1 MPCTAGTT
9 LLVWSIGRH
18 LELKSES
25 HYTEEKQTRVII
37 AIHVVSKMT
46 STLFLW
52 FNIVIRG
59 ASGIATC
66 STATSTTIN
75 RTVSTHFL
83 LLPTTHTLTLQR
95 WLIGFCLSQ
104 YVLCKH
110 TLLAL
115 SENLMNIFC
124 SATKMLQIIVTF
136 TRYQAILKESTKKL
150 DRVRTLLWG
159 INDQGLWVSC

>member
-1 MPCTAGTT
+1 MWDSSMPCTAGTT

-75 RTVSTHFL
+75 RAVEFSPSFPAPHHSHSQPPTLSSVFHSVYFANTL
-83 LLPTTHTLTLQR
+83 SLPWVWISWTYPAAHHDVANH
-95 WLIGFCLSQ
+95 C
-104 YVLCKH
+104 C
-110 TLLAL
+110 
-115 SENLMNIFC
+115 
-124 SATKMLQIIVTF
+124 TF
-136 TRYQAILKESTKKL
+136 IRRQAILKESTKKL
-150 DRVRTLLWG
+150 G
-159 INDQGLWVSC
+159 IG